1 MPKVRIHQIAKEL
14 GITSKEVVEQSVKL
28 GMKVTSHQNVVS
40 ETDAE
45 RIKKALISVPEENSS
60 ETAEKQKETV
70 KVFKSETGD
79 FVERRSGSRVIRRRK
94 KVVKPEPEP
103 VEAEAV
109 PAAGEPAEIKPEP
122 EIPVPSEPAEAEAAQ
137 VPSAESE
144 AIPEEAPEAEVEVP
158 QGDDLELKPEPS
170 PEPGKVIKEVEDEE
184 KPKQK
189 KKAKKSKP
197 LKEEIHDEETLE
209 QLKRAFRTKVP
220 SRKEYVIQNKKPKLR
235 QNFDGLREKQGSLPG
250 RWTGRESCSDF
261 PRPHIEKKHQG
272 RRNDSGFR
280 TCEDDERKSGGSR

>member
-45 RIKKALISVPEENSS
+45 RIKKALISIPEENSS

-79 FVERRSGSRVIRRRK
+79 FVERRMGSRVVRRRK

-109 PAAGEPAEIKPEP
+109 PAAGEPAEVEAQP
-122 EIPVPSEPAEAEAAQ
+122 EIPVPSESAEAEAAQ
-137 VPSAESE
+137 VPGAEKKCPKPQSCPKPRSRFRRKM
-144 AIPEEAPEAEVEVP
+144 ILNLSRNHLPNPERSLRKRKMRKN
-158 QGDDLELKPEPS
+158 QSRRRK
-170 PEPGKVIKEVEDEE
+170 
-184 KPKQK
+184 
-189 KKAKKSKP
+189 
-197 LKEEIHDEETLE
+197 
-209 QLKRAFRTKVP
+209 LKRASP
-220 SRKEYVIQNKKPKLR
+220 
-235 QNFDGLREKQGSLPG
+235 
-250 RWTGRESCSDF
+250 
-261 PRPHIEKKHQG
+261 
-272 RRNDSGFR
+272 
-280 TCEDDERKSGGSR
+280 